1 MYLERFDWQRLAR
14 ASIDDP
20 LRVLTSACLVGQRTG
35 WEGTAYTD
43 DLVLRLVRSPKVSPV
58 AFCPEQMGGLSTPR
72 PFTTIHGGDGFAVLD
87 GAARVMDTTGRDCT
101 REVVDGAAQ
110 MCALAERERVELCV
124 TLDVSDSCGSN
135 VVYLGR
141 PEDKR
146 YQRGA
151 GVAVATLVRAGF
163 SVISQR
169 DLRTLGRIV
178 AALDA
183 QYEPPSDAIDFVE
196 NDWYRSYFSTP

>member
-1 MYLERFDWQRLAR
+1 MFLDRFDWDRLSKVSAE
-14 ASIDDP
+14 DP
-20 LRVLTSACLVGQRTG
+20 LRVLTSACLVGQATG

-43 DLVLRLVRSPKVSPV
+43 DLVLRLVRHSSVRPVS
-58 AFCPEQMGGLSTPR
+58 FCPEAVHLGVPR

-87 GAARVMDTTGRDCT
+87 GDARVLDTTGRDCT
-101 REVVDGAAQ
+101 MEIIDGARQ
-110 MCALAERERVELCV
+110 MCELAEREKVELCV

-141 PEDKR
+141 PDEKR
-146 YQRGA
+146 YQKGV

-169 DLRTLGRIV
+169 DFRTLGKILHSIDPTYAV
-178 AALDA
+178 PA
-183 QYEPPSDAIDFVE
+183 DAIDFVE
-196 NDWYRSYFSTP
+196 NAWYREYFKQ